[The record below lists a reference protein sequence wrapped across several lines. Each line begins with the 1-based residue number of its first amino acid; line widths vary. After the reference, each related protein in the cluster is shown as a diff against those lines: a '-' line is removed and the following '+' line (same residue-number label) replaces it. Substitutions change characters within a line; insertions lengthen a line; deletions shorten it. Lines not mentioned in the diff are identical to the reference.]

1 MATKNKAAY
10 AKSRRKIHH
19 QDHKFGQFTVEYL
32 KCKHL
37 DIYGEILQMYNEI
50 NIRNPSKRK
59 LHKTAEFEVWKK
71 TVEMEI
77 TTTQN
82 VSTAVETAENVTDSV
97 TVTPNV
103 SVLAETVENVT
114 ASVAVTPNVSVL
126 AETVEN
132 VTASVA
138 VTPNVS
144 ALAEMDENVAVSVTA
159 TPNVPETETA
169 TTEIMETDLEL
180 GAMNTIGD
188 PWLVDDEIQ
197 KLVQELRDDPDLRS
211 IYDHG

>member
-10 AKSRRKIHH
+10 AKSWRKIHH

-82 VSTAVETAENVTDSV
+82 VSTAVETAENVTASV

-103 SVLAETVENVT
+103 SALAETVENVT
-114 ASVAVTPNVSVL
+114 ASVT
-126 AETVEN
+126 
-132 VTASVA
+132 

-159 TPNVPETETA
+159 TPNVPETETT

-188 PWLVDDEIQ
+188 PWLLDDEIQ

-211 IYDHG
+211 IMTMVEQQL